1 MRYSLLVQ
9 LRLFIAF
16 LMLACSGILHAQQNQ
31 KTVFTNPGDFKT
43 DTTNTLP
50 TILNTPDNGWL
61 LCSYLIKSGPS
72 TARDLPRLVKINAA
86 GQTEWD
92 QTYLQP
98 TQTGGYYYL
107 EPLSILNAPDGGYM
121 MSYRDDSTHK
131 ELLKIGND
139 GAVQWQKD
147 IGYTPFGINLLG
159 VVGNEYYGYHETYVN
174 GNNTLKLFRLDLN
187 GNVLSSVV
195 LTVPWT
201 VYGYFQAVM
210 TENNEIQVYWQKIGG
225 SMVYLVR
232 YDLSGNMLWQSQ
244 PANAGGASLFKGPE
258 NGFTLI
264 NANGLITRF
273 DATGA
278 SLDVF
283 DALSIPNVKTA
294 NKVVYYPDGAFMISG
309 QTTTKR
315 GYLAKIAANHNV
327 IWVSEAPE
335 DGQAGVSNIWGA
347 TNTDGW
353 AAGVGIANGMKSAF
367 VRIFENTGITVK
379 TLTGVVRRDFDNDC
393 VPDAGTPGLNGTQI
407 TAHSAA
413 GDFLTAFSG
422 PNGTYTLLLPPGVF
436 TLNANPANQF
446 FFQCPA
452 MADTAVDLTTAN
464 TATVDFAIQSL
475 QVIHNIIGKVVVDEN
490 DDCTQDAGDTP
501 VKQWAVTAQ
510 GSGFKVTTL
519 TYNDGTYSIFMPN
532 GAYDVSVETLNPNFI
547 VCSPAV
553 QNITL
558 AGTTGQTATADF
570 TVSKAFDCGLMKT
583 WIDAGWV
590 RPCTTTVF
598 SVHYQNQGTA
608 DEANVKLTVNL
619 DPLLTYVS
627 SSLTPTSINGNTLV
641 FEIGTVSP
649 TTYMNSINISA
660 KPDCNMTADQQVCLS
675 AEIEP
680 YSPCFNAPGW
690 SGAIITV
697 NGTCNPSQTQ
707 ATFTFKNVGNA
718 ASQSLD
724 YVIVEDQIVLLNGN
738 LQLAPGA
745 SESHTVP
752 INGMTLT
759 GAAQQEPGFPGD
771 TTVNYSIVNCV
782 GMAGGG
788 SGFNGNPGPFIAQS
802 CFPIHVSFD
811 PNDKDARPLGFGPE
825 HIVLPGMPLDYTVRF
840 QNTGN
845 DTAFLVVVRDT
856 LSSDLDPSTFMMRY
870 SSFPCRVDLLGGN
883 ILQFTFEQIQ
893 LPDSTTNK
901 EGSQGYLTFS
911 IHPRGD
917 LPLGTVVGNSA
928 AIYFD
933 YNKPVITNT
942 VYRKIDRYFTITA
955 VQDAEH
961 TVPVQVF
968 PNPALQAALLTLPET
983 YAGQSLQFE
992 LQDGMGRLIQSVDF
1006 TGNTY
1011 HFERGALSSGMY
1023 FWKMRGA
1030 NGIVAAGKL
1039 MMQ

>member
-1 MRYSLLVQ
+1 MRYTILVQ
-9 LRLFIAF
+9 IRLFIGL

-43 DTTNTLP
+43 DTTFTLP

-61 LCSYLIKSGPS
+61 LCSYLIKSSPNEG
-72 TARDLPRLVKINAA
+72 TGLPRVVKINAA

-98 TQTGGYYYL
+98 TQTSGYYYY
-107 EPLSILNAPDGGYM
+107 EPLSLINAPDGGYM
-121 MSYRDDSTHK
+121 MSYRDDSTDM
-131 ELLKIGND
+131 ELLKIGSD

-147 IGYTPFGINLLG
+147 IGSASRGITLLG
-159 VVGNEYYGYHETYVN
+159 VVGNEYYGYHETYVS
-174 GNNTLKLFRLDLN
+174 GHNTLKVFRLDLS
-187 GNVLSSVV
+187 GNVLSTVV

-201 VYGYFQAVM
+201 SYGYFEAVM
-210 TENNEIQVYWQKIGG
+210 TENNEIQLNWQKIDG
-225 SMVYLVR
+225 SKVYFVR
-232 YDLSGNMLWQSQ
+232 YDLSGNILWQSQ
-244 PANAGGASLFKGPE
+244 PATTNTGSLFKGPE
-258 NGFTLI
+258 NGFTLVKTSTI
-264 NANGLITRF
+264 ITRY

-278 SLDVF
+278 SVDVF
-283 DALSIPNVKTA
+283 DAITIPNVKSVG
-294 NKVVYYPDGAFMISG
+294 KVVYYPDGAFLISG

-315 GYLAKIAANHNV
+315 GYLAKVAPDHSI
-327 IWVSEAPE
+327 IWVAESPE
-335 DGQAGVSNIWGA
+335 DGQPSVINLWGT

-353 AAGVGIANGMKSAF
+353 AAGVGVASGGKSAF

-379 TLTGVVRRDFDNDC
+379 TLTGVVHRDNDTDC
-393 VPDAGTPGLNGTQI
+393 VPDAGMSGLNGTQI
-407 TAHSAA
+407 TAHSAT
-413 GDFLTAFSG
+413 GDILTAFSG
-422 PNGTYTLLLPPGVF
+422 LDGTYSLLLPPGVF

-452 MADTAVDLTTAN
+452 MADTVVDLTTAN
-464 TATVDFAIQSL
+464 AATVDFAIQSL
-475 QVIHNIIGKVVVDEN
+475 AVIHNIAGKVLIDEN
-490 DDCTQDAGDTP
+490 DDCIQDAGDTP
-501 VKQWAVTAQ
+501 VKHWKVTAL

-519 TYNDGTYSIFMPN
+519 TANDGSYSIYMPN
-532 GAYDVSVETLNPNFI
+532 GTYDVSVETLNPNFA
-547 VCSPAV
+547 VCAPTV
-553 QNITL
+553 QNFMF
-558 AGTTGQTATADF
+558 AGTTGQIVAADF
-570 TVSKAFDCGLMKT
+570 TISKAFDCGLMKT
-583 WIDAGWV
+583 WINGGWV
-590 RPCTTTVF
+590 RPCTTSVF
-598 SVHYQNQGTA
+598 RVHYINQGTA
-608 DEANVKLTVNL
+608 DAENVKITVNL

-627 SSLTPTSINGNTLV
+627 SSVPPTSINGNTLV
-641 FEIGTVSP
+641 FELGTLAPKTFPS
-649 TTYMNSINISA
+649 SINISA
-660 KPDCNMTADQQVCLS
+660 TPNCNMTVGQQVCVT
-675 AEIEP
+675 AQIEP
-680 YSPCFNAPGW
+680 DTICFDAPGW

-697 NGTCNPSQTQ
+697 QGACNPDQTE

-738 LQLAPGA
+738 FQLAAGA

-752 INGMTLT
+752 VSGMTLT
-759 GAAQQEPGFPGD
+759 GAAQQEPGYPGD

-802 CFPIHVSFD
+802 CFSVNASYD

-825 HIVLPGMPLDYTVRF
+825 HIVLPGMPLDYTIRF

-856 LSSDLDPSTFMMRY
+856 LSSDLDPSTFVMRS

-883 ILQFTFEQIQ
+883 ILQFTFDQIH
-893 LPDSTTNK
+893 LPDSTTNL
-901 EGSQGYLTFS
+901 EGSQGNLTFS
-911 IHPRGD
+911 IHPRSD

-942 VYRKIDRYFTITA
+942 VYRKIDRYFTVTA

-968 PNPALQAALLTLPET
+968 PNPALQAAQLTLPEIFT
-983 YAGQSLQFE
+983 GQSLQFE
-992 LQDGMGRLIQSVDF
+992 LQDGLGRLVQSTAF

-1011 HFERGALSSGMY
+1011 HFERGTLPSGTY
-1023 FWKMRGA
+1023 FWSIRSASGL
-1030 NGIVAAGKL
+1030 VAMGKL

>member
-9 LRLFIAF
+9 TRLFIGL

-31 KTVFTNPGDFKT
+31 KTVFTNPGDFRN
-43 DTTNTLP
+43 DTTHIP

-61 LCSYLIKSGPS
+61 ICSYLIKSIPNGG
-72 TARDLPRLVKINAA
+72 TGLPRVIKINAA

-98 TQTGGYYYL
+98 TQTGGYYYY

-121 MSYRDDSTHK
+121 MSYRDDSTDM

-139 GAVQWQKD
+139 GALQWKKD
-147 IGYTPFGINLLG
+147 IGSASRGITLLG

-174 GNNTLKLFRLDLN
+174 GHNTIKLFRLDLN
-187 GNVLSSVV
+187 GNVLSTLVF
-195 LTVPWT
+195 TVPWT
-201 VYGYFQAVM
+201 VYGYIQAVM
-210 TENNEIQVYWQKIGG
+210 TENNEIQLYWQKTDGTKT
-225 SMVYLVR
+225 YFVR
-232 YDLSGNMLWQSQ
+232 YDLSGNILWQSQ
-244 PANAGGASLFKGPE
+244 PANANWGSVFKAPG
-258 NGFTLI
+258 NGFCLLSYT
-264 NANGLITRF
+264 NTITRY

-278 SLDVF
+278 AVDVLDV
-283 DALSIPNVKTA
+283 LSIPNVSYA
-294 NKVVYYPDGAFMISG
+294 NTVVYYPDGAFMISG
-309 QTTTKR
+309 ETTTKR
-315 GYLAKIAANHNV
+315 GYLAKLAPDHTLLWIA
-327 IWVSEAPE
+327 EAPE
-335 DGQAGVSNIWGA
+335 DGQPSVTSIWGT
-347 TNTDGW
+347 TNPDGW
-353 AAGVGIANGMKSAF
+353 AAGMGTVNGGITAF
-367 VRIFENTGITVK
+367 VRIYENTGITVK
-379 TLTGVVRRDFDNDC
+379 TLTGMVRRDNDNDC

-407 TAHSAA
+407 TAKSAT
-413 GDFLTAFSG
+413 GDFLTTFSK
-422 PNGTYTLLLPPGVF
+422 PDGTYSIVVPPGVF
-436 TLNANPANQF
+436 TLNANPINQF
-446 FFQCPA
+446 FYQCPA
-452 MADTAVDLTTAN
+452 MADTVVDLTTAN

-475 QVIHNIIGKVVVDEN
+475 QVIHNITGKVVVDEN
-490 DDCTQDAGDTP
+490 DDCVQDAGDTP
-501 VKQWAVTAQ
+501 LQQWTVTAQ
-510 GSGFKVTTL
+510 GGGLKVTTL
-519 TYNDGTYSIFMPN
+519 TYSDGTYSIFMPN
-532 GAYDVSVETLNPNFI
+532 GAYDVSVEPVNPNFT
-547 VCSPAV
+547 VCTAV
-553 QNITL
+553 QTVTF
-558 AGTTGQTATADF
+558 AGTTGQTAVADF
-570 TVSKAFDCGLMKT
+570 TISKAFDCGLMKT

-590 RPCTTTVF
+590 RPCTTATF
-598 SVHYQNQGTA
+598 SVRYQNQGTA

-619 DPLLTYVS
+619 DPLLTYVAS
-627 SSLTPTSINGNTLV
+627 TVTPTSINGNTLV
-641 FEIGTVSP
+641 FELGTVSP
-649 TTYMNSINISA
+649 TAYSNSILIEA
-660 KPDCNMTADQQVCLS
+660 TPDCNMTIDQQVCLS

-690 SGAIITV
+690 SGAIIMV
-697 NGTCNPSQTQ
+697 KGTCNPSQTE

-718 ASQSLD
+718 VSQSLD

-738 LQLAPGA
+738 FQLAAGA

-752 INGMTLT
+752 ISGMTLT

-788 SGFNGNPGPFIAQS
+788 SGFNGNPGPYIAQS
-802 CFPIHVSFD
+802 CFPISASFD

-825 HIVLPGMPLDYTVRF
+825 HIVLPGMPLDYTIRF

-856 LSSDLDPSTFMMRY
+856 LSSDLDPSTFVMRH

-893 LPDSTTNK
+893 LPDSTTNL
-901 EGSQGYLTFS
+901 EGSQGNLTFS

-955 VQDAEH
+955 IQDATH

-968 PNPALQAALLTLPET
+968 PNPAAQAAQLTLPET
-983 YAGQSLQFE
+983 FAGQNLQFE
-992 LQDGMGRLIQSVDF
+992 LQDGMGRQVQSVDF

-1011 HFERGALSSGMY
+1011 HFERGNLPAGMY
-1023 FWKMRGA
+1023 YWSIRGTK
-1030 NGIVAAGKL
+1030 GMVAAGKV